1 MVLYYESTG
10 TAGGAPTEKG
20 TEMKEIKD
28 TQITAQNVNLKIDP
42 VVKESAESVL
52 ANMGLNMSAYIGMC
66 LRQLAQD
73 REIPFTQK
81 ADPGFWAAE
90 YRAYKA
96 KRIIDS
102 GIMWTMSLL
111 YTNLICSIND
121 LEADLL
127 RLALNPEHSASPA
140 FKLAQKIAAALS
152 FDESIGVV
160 HVRLSK
166 LAADIAEI
174 TEAGIIDEAEL
185 KPLVLFKEGIEA
197 LDAKIVDACHKIALD
212 TPDLAELLC
221 STFDSPSDEDCEIT
235 RENCSIHLATL
246 FSYALDAYEANPE
259 SIAIRYTGQVG
270 GSLITTL
277 LETASTEREALS
289 KAKIEIH

>member
-1 MVLYYESTG
+1 
-10 TAGGAPTEKG
+10 
-20 TEMKEIKD
+20 MKEIKD

-52 ANMGLNMSAYIGMC
+52 ANMGLNMSAFIGMC

-81 ADPGFWAAE
+81 ADSEFWAGE

-102 GIMWTMSLL
+102 GIMWPMSLL
-111 YTNLICSIND
+111 YTNLIDSIND
-121 LEADLL
+121 LEGDLL

-140 FKLAQKIAAALS
+140 FKLAQKIASALS

-160 HVRLSK
+160 HMRLSK
-166 LAADIAEI
+166 LATDIAEI

-197 LDAKIVDACHKIALD
+197 LDAKIENACHKIALD
-212 TPDLAELLC
+212 VPDLAELFC

-235 RENCSIHLATL
+235 RENCFIHLASL
-246 FSYALDAYEANPE
+246 FSFALDAYEASPE

-270 GSLITTL
+270 GSLIAIL
-277 LETASTEREALS
+277 METASAGREALS
-289 KAKIEIH
+289 KAKIEIC

>member
-1 MVLYYESTG
+1 
-10 TAGGAPTEKG
+10 
-20 TEMKEIKD
+20 MKEIKD
-28 TQITAQNVNLKIDP
+28 TQITAQNVNFKIDP

-73 REIPFTQK
+73 REIPFIQK
-81 ADPGFWAAE
+81 ADPEFWAAE

-102 GIMWTMSLL
+102 GIMWPMCVL
-111 YTNLICSIND
+111 YLNITRSIND
-121 LEADLL
+121 LEDGPL

-140 FKLAQKIAAALS
+140 FKLTQKIASALS
-152 FDESIGVV
+152 FDESIYVV
-160 HVRLSK
+160 HMRLSK
-166 LAADIAEI
+166 VATGIAEI
-174 TEAGIIDEAEL
+174 TEADIIDEAEL

-212 TPDLAELLC
+212 TPDVAELIG
-221 STFDSPSDEDCEIT
+221 TVFDSPVDEDCEIT
-235 RENCSIHLATL
+235 RENCSMFLDEL

-270 GSLITTL
+270 GSLVAAML
-277 LETASTEREALS
+277 KSASRQREHLS
-289 KAKIEIH
+289 KAKIKIS

>member
-1 MVLYYESTG
+1 
-10 TAGGAPTEKG
+10 
-20 TEMKEIKD
+20 MKEIKD
-28 TQITAQNVNLKIDP
+28 TQITAQNVNFKIDP

-73 REIPFTQK
+73 REIPFIQK
-81 ADPGFWAAE
+81 ADPEFWAAE

-102 GIMWTMSLL
+102 GIMWPMCAL
-111 YTNLICSIND
+111 YLNITRSIND
-121 LEADLL
+121 LEDDLL

-140 FKLAQKIAAALS
+140 FKLAQKIASALS
-152 FDESIGVV
+152 PDESIGVV
-160 HVRLSK
+160 HMRLSK
-166 LAADIAEI
+166 LATDIAEI

-212 TPDLAELLC
+212 TPDVAELIG
-221 STFDSPSDEDCEIT
+221 TVFDSPVDEGCEVT
-235 RENCSIHLATL
+235 RENCSMFLDEL

-270 GSLITTL
+270 GSLVAAML
-277 LETASTEREALS
+277 KSASRQREHLS
-289 KAKIEIH
+289 KAKIKIS